1 MIQRIQ
7 TVYLLLSVILL
18 SSFFWLP
25 LAEISTGE
33 GLYAFTIKGIS
44 GGEGIVFKGL
54 PLLLFL
60 ILLIFMHIIVIFLYR
75 KRILQIRLL
84 VFTIV
89 AMLGFSGLL
98 VWFAYAGFTG
108 ATAGFKIPM
117 AFPLIAI
124 ILDYLA
130 IRNFGKDEALSR
142 SIDRLRK

>member
-18 SSFFWLP
+18 SSLFWLP
-25 LAEISTGE
+25 LAEITVRE

-44 GGEGIVFKGL
+44 GSEGIVFKGL
-54 PLLLFL
+54 PLILFL
-60 ILLIFMHIIVIFLYR
+60 TLLILMHIVVIILYR

-89 AMLGFSGLL
+89 SMLGFSGLL
-98 VWFAYAGFTG
+98 IWFAYAGFTG

-117 AFPLIAI
+117 AFPWIAI

-130 IRNFGKDEALSR
+130 IRNIGKDEALIR